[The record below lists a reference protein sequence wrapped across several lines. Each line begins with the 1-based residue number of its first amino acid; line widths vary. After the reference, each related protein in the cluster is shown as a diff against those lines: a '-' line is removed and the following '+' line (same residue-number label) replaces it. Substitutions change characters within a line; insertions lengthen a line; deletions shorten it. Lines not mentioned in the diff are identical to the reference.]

1 MVATIPPP
9 QPYPHVIIGDQNFRL
24 VFDTQSCFAF
34 FKKFLFGW
42 ENNFVWGS
50 GRGPASELLHLL
62 LGASGRGDL
71 EHVDV
76 HGPAQEPHSPP

>member
-1 MVATIPPP
+1 MVGITPPP

-24 VFDTQSCFAF
+24 VFGTQTF
-34 FKKFLFGW
+34 FFLGW

-62 LGASGRGDL
+62 LGASGPGDL
-71 EHVDV
+71 QHVDV
-76 HGPAQEPHSPP
+76 HGPAQEPY